1 VWTLMNVDSP
11 IAYVAGLLGAYL
23 LGSIPFGLIISL
35 AKGVDVRTFGSKN
48 IGASNVGRTLG
59 RKYGVLTFLL
69 DAGKG
74 FVPVLLA
81 GLAMGAMNRPHLP
94 PVELLVWLSFGV
106 AAFFGHLFPVWL
118 KFKGGKGVATG
129 FGAILAVYPFM
140 SLAAMGA
147 IVVWVTCV
155 TLTRYVGLSSIL
167 SALTLP
173 LFVWFVAPVAK
184 AAGVFPEIPGEDGW
198 FAPWSVVWPY
208 FTLSVF
214 LAGFVT
220 WRHKDNLARMRA
232 GTEPRVGRKKRVGA

>member
-1 VWTLMNVDSP
+1 MNVDSP
-11 IAYVAGLLGAYL
+11 LAYFAGLLGAYL

-35 AKGVDVRTFGSKN
+35 AKGVDVRTMGSKN

-74 FVPVLLA
+74 FIPVLLA
-81 GLAMGAMNRPHLP
+81 GLAMGAMNRPNLP
-94 PVELLVWLSFGV
+94 PVDLLIWLSFGV

-140 SLAAMGA
+140 SLAAVGA
-147 IVVWVTCV
+147 IVVWVSSV

-167 SALTLP
+167 AALTLP
-173 LFVWFVAPVAK
+173 VFVLFVAPVTK
-184 AAGVFPEIPGEDGW
+184 AAGVFPEIPGEAFGGW
-198 FAPWSVVWPY
+198 FAPWAVVWPY
-208 FTLSVF
+208 FTLSLL
-214 LAGFVT
+214 LAVFVT

-232 GTEPRVGRKKRVGA
+232 GTEPRVGQKKPANA